1 MKVVRHWNRL
11 PRQMVDALCLS
22 VIKRHLDN
30 VLSDTSE
37 LLIGPVVVRLL
48 DLMMFE
54 GSFQR
59 NCSVLFYTVLF
70 SSIENSSMFV
80 FLDQSYDILIGMMKY
95 RIPLKQEKRKKS
107 YFLQRQITQC
117 LLCACI
123 LKSSPIYLLGL
134 FGCSV
139 PMTFLWQRFHEVVQN
154 AVFNAGVFNVTYCLS
169 RSIGDRVCK
178 QHCSFRYM

>member
-1 MKVVRHWNRL
+1 
-11 PRQMVDALCLS
+11 MVDALCLS

-95 RIPLKQEKRKKS
+95 RNASLKQEKRKRK
-107 YFLQRQITQC
+107 
-117 LLCACI
+117 
-123 LKSSPIYLLGL
+123 L
-134 FGCSV
+134 FSAKTNHSV
-139 PMTFLWQRFHEVVQN
+139 PFVCLYSEIKPHLSAW
-154 AVFNAGVFNVTYCLS
+154 AVWLFCAYDF
-169 RSIGDRVCK
+169 
-178 QHCSFRYM
+178 FMAAFP

>member
-1 MKVVRHWNRL
+1 
-11 PRQMVDALCLS
+11 MVDALCLS

-54 GSFQR
+54 GFFQR

-95 RIPLKQEKRKKS
+95 RNASLKQEKRKKKVI
-107 YFLQRQITQC
+107 FC
-117 LLCACI
+117 KD
-123 LKSSPIYLLGL
+123 KSLSAFCVL
-134 FGCSV
+134 
-139 PMTFLWQRFHEVVQN
+139 
-154 AVFNAGVFNVTYCLS
+154 VF
-169 RSIGDRVCK
+169 
-178 QHCSFRYM
+178 